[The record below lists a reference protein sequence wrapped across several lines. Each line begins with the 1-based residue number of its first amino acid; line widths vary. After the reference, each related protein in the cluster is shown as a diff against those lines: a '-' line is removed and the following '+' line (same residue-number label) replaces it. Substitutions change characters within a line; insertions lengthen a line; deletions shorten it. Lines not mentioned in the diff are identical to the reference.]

1 MTDWASESFA
11 MMRQE
16 QRLDEMAEA
25 LIQRSIDHA
34 QCYRMNH
41 EPHYRARIM
50 LMAADMER
58 TLRLPRNIAVEYA
71 IRFCVV
77 DDLMLVGAL
86 DADRLG
92 R

>member
-1 MTDWASESFA
+1 MTDWAAESFA
-11 MMRQE
+11 RMRQE
-16 QRLDEMAEA
+16 RQLDDKAEA
-25 LIQRSIDHA
+25 LIQRSIDYA
-34 QCYRMNH
+34 QGYRMNH
-41 EPHYRARIM
+41 EPHYRARII

-58 TLRLPRNIAVEYA
+58 TLRLPRNVAVEYA
-71 IRFCVV
+71 LRFCVV